1 MGARWV
7 EPVSVAVGL
16 DMEGRMIE
24 CGRARM
30 RDRIHVISIQAGRG
44 DSKREVVRP
53 NCNKYGLQVTTM
65 FLSRRYETL
74 PTRTG
79 AKHHRGR
86 FVCKLFANS
95 VEIVE
100 IMAQPMTFLFTG
112 AKRRVDFINSGIHV
126 GAVRGRSR
134 CKCCL
139 RRIGLTH

>member
-44 DSKREVVRP
+44 ESKREVVRP
-53 NCNKYGLQVTTM
+53 NCDKYGPQVTTT
-65 FLSRRYETL
+65 FLSWRYETL
-74 PTRTG
+74 PTGTG

-86 FVCKLFANS
+86 FVCKLFVNS
-95 VEIVE
+95 VE
-100 IMAQPMTFLFTG
+100 IMAQPMTFLLTD
-112 AKRRVDFINSGIHV
+112 AKRRVAFITSGVHV